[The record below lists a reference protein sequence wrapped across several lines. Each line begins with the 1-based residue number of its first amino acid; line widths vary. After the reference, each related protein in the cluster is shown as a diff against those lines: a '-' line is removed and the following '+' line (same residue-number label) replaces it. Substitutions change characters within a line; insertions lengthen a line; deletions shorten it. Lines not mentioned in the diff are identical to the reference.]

1 MSKLF
6 GSVRMVNKIEEIT
19 KLLKRIE
26 FLKNNN
32 LYGENQKAIVR
43 QLQKELIHLLPKE
56 LRTELNLQDIDY
68 IGDSRRLS
76 DEEIKND
83 RKKEYERKLKELK
96 EEYGY

>member
-76 DEEIKND
+76 DEEIKTTA
-83 RKKEYERKLKELK
+83 KKNMNVN
-96 EEYGY
+96 